1 MASVYKPK
9 GRNIYR
15 AEFKDQHGKT
25 RTISTGTDDQRV
37 AESLA
42 QKIEEDADRVRVG
55 MAPKH
60 LEITGPYLRLVPL
73 AGKAVRS
80 WEEAQDKYLGELRRQ
95 ARSATHPRDVG
106 QILGKVRQWTGWQ
119 SLGEVSADRMSAYL
133 RWLASEGW
141 PRGKKE
147 KPAGRSP
154 RTQNHHLKK
163 ARAFLAWC
171 VDQGW
176 LSQNPLARVKLVRVG
191 PGGRRHL
198 RRALNTEELAQLH
211 RQADQWAAS
220 DAHYGGQRALVYRV
234 AAFSGFRRSELLRL
248 LKEDCTP
255 TGERPRWHVSGERTK
270 NGQPARLPMTPEC
283 AAALRE
289 HWQAL
294 EPGAPL
300 FASAPNMATWR
311 ADLERARKA
320 WLEEVEGGARE
331 ERERTDFLRYHDG
344 RSRVA
349 DFHALRYTFC
359 ALLARQYPIEVVSK
373 LMRHSSIQLTSD
385 VYLELGLDREGEGE
399 WVLQPLLRG
408 QGGDGGRGEITALPV
423 ALPLATPD
431 KVLSA

>member
-9 GRNIYR
+9 GRHIYR
-15 AEFKDQHGKT
+15 IEFKDQHGRMKK
-25 RTISTGTDDQRV
+25 ISSGCTDERA
-37 AESLA
+37 AESLGR
-42 QKIEEDADRVRVG
+42 KIEEDAERIRVG
-55 MAPKH
+55 LAPKDPD
-60 LEITGPYLRLVPL
+60 LTGPYLGLVPL
-73 AGKAVRS
+73 TARAVRS
-80 WEEAQDKYLGELRRQ
+80 WEDAQDKYLAELKRQ
-95 ARSATHPRDVG
+95 DRSASHLRDVG

-119 SLGEVSADRMSAYL
+119 SLGDVSADRMGAYL

-176 LSQNPLARVKLVRVG
+176 LLENPVQRVKLVRVG

-198 RRALNTEELAQLH
+198 RRALSAEELGRVF
-211 RQADQWAAS
+211 RQADEWTSADS
-220 DAHYGGQRALVYRV
+220 HYAGQRALLYRV

-248 LKEDCTP
+248 RKEDCTP
-255 TGERPRWHVSGERTK
+255 SVERPRWHVSGERTK
-270 NGQPARLPMTPEC
+270 NGLPARLPMTPEC
-283 AAALRE
+283 AAALRA
-289 HWQAL
+289 HWEAL
-294 EPGAPL
+294 RPGQPL

-311 ADLERARKA
+311 ADLQRARKA
-320 WLEEVEGGARE
+320 WLDEVEGEERQARE
-331 ERERTDFLRYHDG
+331 AMDFLRYKDG

-359 ALLARQYPIEVVSK
+359 ALLAKQYPIEIVSK

-399 WVLQPLLRG
+399 WVLASLLG
-408 QGGDGGRGEITALPV
+408 Q
-423 ALPLATPD
+423 
-431 KVLSA
+431 